1 MKIHR
6 IGIVLTVFV
15 LVGIAIFGLVLAQ
28 QEKESKLQ
36 DMLDRGRYLTGL
48 IALHPTDDFKGGKQ
62 DFFLRTLTEN
72 TSSEGLVYCY
82 VHDQA
87 QQPGLHRGK

>member
-6 IGIVLTVFV
+6 MGIVLTVFV
-15 LVGIAIFGLVLAQ
+15 LMGIAIFGLVLAR

-48 IALHPTDDFKGGKQ
+48 IALHPTSDFKGGKQ
-62 DFFLRTLTEN
+62 DFFLKTLT
-72 TSSEGLVYCY
+72 
-82 VHDQA
+82 VHS
-87 QQPGLHRGK
+87 PPLIRL